1 MTPLRS
7 AAPLVPLLLLLTPG
21 LQAQVATAP
30 PSVRLAP
37 DDSIAVVIPAAM
49 ANRGIPGASITIVR
63 DRQVVLNRGFG
74 MSDLENGIDA
84 TPETRF
90 RIGSVS
96 KPLTSMALGLLV
108 EEGRLDL
115 DAPVQRY
122 VPGFPA
128 KRWPITVR
136 QVAGHMAGI
145 RHYREGEFEN
155 QRPYPTL
162 QDGLRMFQDDSLLFE
177 PGTRFV
183 YSSFGWNLLGAVI
196 EGASGQ
202 PYLTF
207 MHDRVIVPLGLNHTI
222 AEFPDSLIPRR
233 ARFYTRRDSTGPILN
248 APYVDNSYKWP
259 GGGYLSTTEDLAQ
272 WGAALLDGRLLRPA
286 TRDLLWTPMTTRD
299 GKSTGYGIGWSI
311 RSDSLGRRQAFHT
324 GGSMGGTAILLLY
337 PEQRLV
343 LAMLVNSDETLNDL
357 ARRIAGWYL
366 DAGRPGGTFRP

>member
-136 QVAGHMAGI
+136 QVAGHLAGI

-155 QRPYPTL
+155 QRRYPTL

-233 ARFYTRRDSTGPILN
+233 ARFYSRGDSAGPILN